1 MTTHGVHGLTRRT
14 TDHNHQAGAAVVPA
28 IHSPDTDRPMTTD
41 PAGPGTIAEYWMS
54 HGYSRRE
61 ALQLQREIIAQGLAE
76 EELYEAM
83 DRDVI

>member
-1 MTTHGVHGLTRRT
+1 MT
-14 TDHNHQAGAAVVPA
+14 P
-28 IHSPDTDRPMTTD
+28 D